1 MRKVWINEELFADEG
16 ETGLVDAVALE
27 EATGMTY
34 ARWQVALNEG
44 SAKALAA
51 YAWLLWRRAG
61 KQVAFADVLDGTV
74 PLNLE
79 GMRFDVP
86 APDPEPDE
94 KGRPRRPT
102 RRTGTPSTG
111 GAT

>member
-16 ETGLVDAVALE
+16 ETGMADAVALE

-34 ARWQVALNEG
+34 AGWQIALSEG

-61 KQVAFADVLDGTV
+61 KTVAFGDVMSGEV

-79 GMRFDVP
+79 SLRFEAADP
-86 APDPEPDE
+86 EPEPDE

-102 RRTGTPSTG
+102 RPTGTPSTG